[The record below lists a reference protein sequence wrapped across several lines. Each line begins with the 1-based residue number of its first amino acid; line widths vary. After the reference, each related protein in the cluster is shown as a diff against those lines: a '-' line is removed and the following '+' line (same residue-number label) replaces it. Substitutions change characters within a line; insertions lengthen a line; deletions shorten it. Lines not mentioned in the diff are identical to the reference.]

1 MALRPIYEILL
12 NKPFYMQ
19 KDIEFKYY
27 SGFSIVQKQKSIESL
42 HTEYIK
48 NNSQKKVL
56 EISSKSP
63 IDLGVKLSAFN
74 LMVLKDNKQ
83 ISVETLFQASK
94 CFENGGPYTDLLD
107 KTSREAKKDLR
118 LHESGNLI
126 KFQYGEEEF
135 PLNPKTYFY
144 DWLYIN
150 ALNNAKDLQEE
161 ILDYDAFTDIEFN
174 PNKSINCQARSAAIF
189 VSLKKSNLLMDAL
202 SSKENFKKIVY

>member
-12 NKPFYMQ
+12 NKPFYVQ

-48 NNSQKKVL
+48 SNSQKKVL

-63 IDLGVKLSAFN
+63 IDLGIKLSAFN

-189 VSLKKSNLLMDAL
+189 VSLKKSNLLIDAL

>member
-150 ALNNAKDLQEE
+150 TLNNAKDLQEE

>member
-12 NKPFYMQ
+12 NKPFYVQ

-42 HTEYIK
+42 HSEYIK

-144 DWLYIN
+144 DWLYIH
-150 ALNNAKDLQEE
+150 ALNNVKDLQEE

>member
-12 NKPFYMQ
+12 NKPFYVQ

-144 DWLYIN
+144 DWLYIH

-202 SSKENFKKIVY
+202 SSKENFRKIVY

>member
-12 NKPFYMQ
+12 NKPFYVQ

-42 HTEYIK
+42 HSEYIK

-107 KTSREAKKDLR
+107 KTSRESKKDLR

-144 DWLYIN
+144 DWLYIH
-150 ALNNAKDLQEE
+150 ALNNVKDLQEE